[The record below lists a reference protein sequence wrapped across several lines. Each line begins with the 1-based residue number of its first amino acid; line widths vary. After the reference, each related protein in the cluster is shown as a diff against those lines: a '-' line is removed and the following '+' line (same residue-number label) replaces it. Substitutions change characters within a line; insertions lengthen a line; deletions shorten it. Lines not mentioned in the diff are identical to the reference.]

1 MNFRCKRCDAKML
14 AETKTKERKNGR
26 VQEKSGRRWYR
37 SELELLGLLPSVGR
51 ITLKGCQ

>member
-14 AETKTKERKNGR
+14 AETKTKEGKNGR
-26 VQEKSGRRWYR
+26 VPDKSGRRWYR